1 MRIEARV
8 YVSRK
13 PGVLDPQGKAI
24 ESSLRKLGYTGVS
37 SVRVGKVFSVILDV
51 DESVEGDGNQA
62 ADLRRRADTLLE
74 EISEKLLS
82 NPIIEDFKVEI
93 IE

>member
-1 MRIEARV
+1 MKAEARI

-24 ESSLRKLGYTGVS
+24 ESSLRKLGYSGVS
-37 SVRVGKVFSVILDV
+37 SVRVGKVFSVVLDV
-51 DESVEGDGNQA
+51 EEPG
-62 ADLRRRADTLLE
+62 RANALLE
-74 EISEKLLS
+74 EISEKFLS
-82 NPIIEDFKVEI
+82 NPIIENFKVEI